1 MAFLKKLKANV
12 FDRKRKAYQAAQ
24 AAKST
29 IVQAGQPL
37 PAPTTGKAMGSIAQ
51 RRTLPPAV
59 PGAES
64 LVLPAAATTAAAAAA
79 PVEAP
84 APVVGTQ
91 PDPAQIAVASSAMD
105 AATAKNALGI
115 LGNEQTR
122 RRRSLGMGFLSSALN
137 RRFGF

>member
-91 PDPAQIAVASSAMD
+91 PGPAQIAVASSAMGS
-105 AATAKNALGI
+105 ATARNALGI

-122 RRRSLGMGFLSSALN
+122 RRRTLGMGFLSSMLN